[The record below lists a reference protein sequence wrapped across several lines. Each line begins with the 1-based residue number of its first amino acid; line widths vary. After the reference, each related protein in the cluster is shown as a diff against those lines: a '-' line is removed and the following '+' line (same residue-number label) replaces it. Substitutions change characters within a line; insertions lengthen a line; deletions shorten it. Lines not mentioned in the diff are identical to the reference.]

1 MIGKLAIGHHE
12 LMVSRTPSAN
22 PSPSTLPTRTMLAR
36 QALPII
42 LAGASVP
49 LLGMV
54 DTAVIGHYGSAA
66 ELGSLAVAA
75 LLFNFLY
82 WAFGFLRM
90 ATTGFVAQAAGGGQ
104 AVRLQA
110 AVLRPL
116 LLGLGIG
123 ASLWVLHAPLSLLF
137 HAVLGSTPALQASSN
152 DYVAARIWG
161 APAALALYAL
171 CGSLVGLGR
180 GGALLAVQ
188 LLLNGLN
195 ALLDV
200 WFAGRLGMGLRGI
213 GLGTAIAEWS
223 SCLLALWLL
232 RHALRE
238 HGAGLR
244 PPGWQ
249 WLGDR
254 AAWRALWSANADLLL
269 RTLYL
274 LSGFAW
280 FARQGSQLGE
290 VVLAANHLLLQ
301 LVAFCAFFLD
311 GFAHVTEA
319 HVGRAIGRNDR
330 AGLRRV
336 VRLGGELAAATSLG
350 LAALVLLGGAGI
362 LAGLADLPA
371 VIAHAQ
377 AHLPW
382 VAAYVLLSVAAFQL
396 DGMFIGATATA
407 PMRRSALYALLALM
421 LCLWPAQQW
430 WGSHGLWLAM
440 LVFAVVRALV
450 LLPAWRVLAA
460 GVGQGSPMPGR

>member
-1 MIGKLAIGHHE
+1 
-12 LMVSRTPSAN
+12 MVPPSTPAN
-22 PSPSTLPTRTMLAR
+22 PSPSSLPTRTTLAR

-66 ELGSLAVAA
+66 ELGALALGA

-90 ATTGFVAQAAGGGQ
+90 ATTGFVAQAVGGGQ
-104 AVRLQA
+104 GPALQA
-110 AVLRPL
+110 AVWRPL
-116 LLGLGIG
+116 LLGLGVG
-123 ASLWVLHAPLSLLF
+123 AALWVVHVPLSALF
-137 HAVLGSTPALQASSN
+137 HLALDSTPALVAGSHE
-152 DYVAARIWG
+152 YVAARIWG

-171 CGSLVGLGR
+171 CGSLIGLGR

-200 WFAGRLGMGLRGI
+200 WFAGYLGLGLRGI
-213 GLGTAIAEWS
+213 GYGTAIAEWT

-232 RHALRE
+232 RQVLRE

-244 PPGWQ
+244 PAGWQ

-254 AAWRALWSANADLLL
+254 AAWRALWTANADLLL
-269 RTLYL
+269 RTLCL
-274 LSGFAW
+274 LAGFAW

-290 VVLAANHLLLQ
+290 VVLAGNHLLLQ

-319 HVGRAIGRNDR
+319 RVGQAIGRGDR
-330 AGLRRV
+330 AGLRRA
-336 VRLGGELAAATSLG
+336 VRLGGELAVATALG
-350 LAALVLLGGAGI
+350 LAVLVLAGGGGLI
-362 LAGLADLPA
+362 AGLTDLPE
-371 VIAHAQ
+371 VRAHAQ
-377 AHLPW
+377 VHLPW

-407 PMRRSALYALLALM
+407 PMRRSALYALLALV
-421 LCLWPAQQW
+421 LCSWPAQQV

-460 GVGQGSPMPGR
+460 QVGRERPAA

>member
-1 MIGKLAIGHHE
+1 
-12 LMVSRTPSAN
+12 MVSRSTPAN
-22 PSPSTLPTRTMLAR
+22 PSPSSLPTRTTLAR

-66 ELGSLAVAA
+66 ELGALAVGA

-123 ASLWVLHAPLSLLF
+123 LALWLLHAPLSLLF
-137 HAVLGSTPALQASSN
+137 HAALGSTPALEARSD

-171 CGSLVGLGR
+171 CGSLIGLGR

-195 ALLDV
+195 ALLDI
-200 WFAGRLGMGLRGI
+200 WFAGWLGMGLRGI
-213 GLGTAIAEWS
+213 GLGTAIAEWT
-223 SCLLALWLL
+223 SCALALWLL
-232 RHALRE
+232 RQALRE
-238 HGAGLR
+238 HGVDLR
-244 PPGWQ
+244 PAGGQ

-254 AAWRALWSANADLLL
+254 AAWRALWSANGDLLL
-269 RTLYL
+269 RTLCL
-274 LSGFAW
+274 LAGFAW

-290 VVLAANHLLLQ
+290 VVLAGNHLLLQ

-319 HVGRAIGRNDR
+319 HVGRAIGRGDR
-330 AGLRRV
+330 SGLRRV
-336 VRLGGELAAATSLG
+336 VRLGGELAAATALG
-350 LAALVLLGGAGI
+350 LALLVLLGGGRIIAVLTD
-362 LAGLADLPA
+362 LAA
-371 VIAHAQ
+371 VVAHAQ

-407 PMRRSALYALLALM
+407 PMRRSALYALLALV
-421 LCLWPAQQW
+421 LCSWPAQQG

-450 LLPAWRVLAA
+450 LLPAWRLLAA
-460 GVGQGSPMPGR
+460 RVGRGSAAI

>member
-1 MIGKLAIGHHE
+1 MTAAP
-12 LMVSRTPSAN
+12 PS
-22 PSPSTLPTRTMLAR
+22 LLTRTQIAR
-36 QALPII
+36 QAVPII

-66 ELGSLAVAA
+66 ELGALAVGA

-90 ATTGFVAQAAGGGQ
+90 ATTGFVVQAAGGGQ

-123 ASLWVLHAPLSLLF
+123 LALWLLHAPLSLLF
-137 HAVLGSTPALQASSN
+137 HAALGSTPALEASSN

-171 CGSLVGLGR
+171 CGSLIGLGR

-195 ALLDV
+195 ALLDI
-200 WFAGRLGMGLRGI
+200 WFAGWLGMGLRGI
-213 GLGTAIAEWS
+213 GLGTAIAEWT
-223 SCLLALWLL
+223 SCALALWLL
-232 RHALRE
+232 RQALRE
-238 HGAGLR
+238 HGVDLR
-244 PPGWQ
+244 PAGGQ

-254 AAWRALWSANADLLL
+254 AAWRALWSANGDLLL
-269 RTLYL
+269 RTLCL
-274 LSGFAW
+274 LAGFAW

-290 VVLAANHLLLQ
+290 VVLAGNHLLLQ

-319 HVGRAIGRNDR
+319 HVGRAIGRGDR
-330 AGLRRV
+330 SGLRRV
-336 VRLGGELAAATSLG
+336 VRLGGELAAATALG
-350 LAALVLLGGAGI
+350 LALLVLLGGAGSSPC
-362 LAGLADLPA
+362 LPTWRRWSRMRRPTCRGWRPMCCYRWPRSSSMA
-371 VIAHAQ
+371 CSSAPPPLRRCGARRCMHCSRWCCARGRRSRGG
-377 AHLPW
+377 AATGCGWRCWCLPW
-382 VAAYVLLSVAAFQL
+382 SGRWCCCRPGGCWPRGWGGAVL
-396 DGMFIGATATA
+396 
-407 PMRRSALYALLALM
+407 RSE
-421 LCLWPAQQW
+421 WPEP
-430 WGSHGLWLAM
+430 
-440 LVFAVVRALV
+440 R
-450 LLPAWRVLAA
+450 
-460 GVGQGSPMPGR
+460 